1 MFGGEDDDEDVQFE
15 DVIIPVPTVQTV
27 YRDSDDEDDDE
38 EDEENEE
45 DIQFED
51 VDFGALQS
59 VSESHGEPK
68 KLTLNLSAHTDVTA
82 LTRKVT
88 VRRKPITKEEKERR
102 VSIHRTHLLCLI
114 LHSALRNRWC
124 DDEDVHKS
132 LRPLLTN
139 KVINQLTPGAHLPQF
154 GQTESL
160 KTGLQQAGAIFRA
173 KFQITERGLRRAL
186 WAEDPKHLIDY
197 ELPSNADSCMD
208 RSDFRKAAKKM
219 QGSRDVGAQLYS
231 VAVRHRRSG
240 VAKTKTARCDLI
252 QHDHDRT
259 SERGGAQKDSRIA
272 ISLDPLVTGSIW
284 KPKSFEPPATDKENA
299 MSYVIAFETD
309 GTAKD
314 VTRRYAKAYA
324 AKTRRLRIET
334 ATERG
339 DDWWR
344 QALKL
349 FGRRWPT
356 DLDEIEDVEL
366 AAIEE
371 RESMPRNVADF
382 KDHPVFALKRHLRRS
397 EVLVSEAQPAGSV
410 AAGSKAPLEMV
421 YRRKDVR
428 VARSRDKWH
437 RLGREVKPLE
447 VPVKFLPRRPNAR
460 PGDFVD
466 DGYGGDERDAA
477 GTPMF
482 TDDQTEPYR
491 APPVIDGRVPKN
503 KFGNIEVFVASMV
516 PEGGVHIGDEF
527 DTAARAS
534 HMLGIDYAPAL
545 TGFQFKG
552 KHGTAVLNGVVVARE
567 FEDAVRAV
575 MDGLG
580 DMEAQAEQ
588 SKRALRA
595 IKTWKRFLMGLRIRE
610 RIWAGVDSAERAEEG
625 KQLVEEAEG
634 KGSTEDDGVAA
645 GGGFMVDSGNEDGD
659 EPVRD
664 DAQALL
670 EEAASDITEEYEME
684 DDGGGGGFLLD

>member
-1 MFGGEDDDEDVQFE
+1 MLAEADLDAGPSTSSEPPLKKLKRPGGKKHPVDLPGAQESILFGGEDDDEDVQFE
-15 DVIIPVPTVQTV
+15 DVTIPVPTVQTV

-82 LTRKVT
+82 STRKVT

-219 QGSRDVGAQLYS
+219 QGSRDVGAQLYF
-231 VAVRHRRSG
+231 
-240 VAKTKTARCDLI
+240 
-252 QHDHDRT
+252 
-259 SERGGAQKDSRIA
+259 
-272 ISLDPLVTGSIW
+272 DPLVTGSIW

-371 RESMPRNVADF
+371 REPMPRNVADF

-482 TDDQTEPYR
+482 TDDQTELYR

-625 KQLVEEAEG
+625 KQLVEKAEG
-634 KGSTEDDGVAA
+634 KGSTEDDGIAA

>member
-1 MFGGEDDDEDVQFE
+1 MLAEADLDAGPSTSSEPPLKKLKRPGGKKHPVDQPGAQESILFGGEDDDEDVQFE
-15 DVIIPVPTVQTV
+15 DVTIPVPTVQTV

-38 EDEENEE
+38 ENEENEE

-82 LTRKVT
+82 STRKVT

-114 LHSALRNRWC
+114 LHSALKNRWC

-219 QGSRDVGAQLYS
+219 QGSRD
-231 VAVRHRRSG
+231 
-240 VAKTKTARCDLI
+240 
-252 QHDHDRT
+252 
-259 SERGGAQKDSRIA
+259 
-272 ISLDPLVTGSIW
+272 
-284 KPKSFEPPATDKENA
+284 
-299 MSYVIAFETD
+299 
-309 GTAKD
+309 
-314 VTRRYAKAYA
+314 
-324 AKTRRLRIET
+324 TRRLRIET

-339 DDWWR
+339 DGWWR

-371 RESMPRNVADF
+371 REPMPRNVADF

-428 VARSRDKWH
+428 VAKSRDKWH

-634 KGSTEDDGVAA
+634 KGSTEDDDIAA

>member
-1 MFGGEDDDEDVQFE
+1 MLAEADLDTGPSTSSEPPLKKLKRPGGKKHPVDLPGAQESIIFGGEDDDEDVQFE

-59 VSESHGEPK
+59 VSDLDKESHF
-68 KLTLNLSAHTDVTA
+68 
-82 LTRKVT
+82 
-88 VRRKPITKEEKERR
+88 
-102 VSIHRTHLLCLI
+102 
-114 LHSALRNRWC
+114 
-124 DDEDVHKS
+124 
-132 LRPLLTN
+132 
-139 KVINQLTPGAHLPQF
+139 INQLTPGAHLPQF

-219 QGSRDVGAQLYS
+219 QGSRDVGAQLYCGPALPKPKPRDATS
-231 VAVRHRRSG
+231 SN
-240 VAKTKTARCDLI
+240 TTTTARRKGEVPKRIRESPYPVYWVEVLDVA
-252 QHDHDRT
+252 H
-259 SERGGAQKDSRIA
+259 QKWHPV
-272 ISLDPLVTGSIW
+272 DPLVTGSIW

-371 RESMPRNVADF
+371 REPMPRNVADF

-659 EPVRD
+659 EPMRD